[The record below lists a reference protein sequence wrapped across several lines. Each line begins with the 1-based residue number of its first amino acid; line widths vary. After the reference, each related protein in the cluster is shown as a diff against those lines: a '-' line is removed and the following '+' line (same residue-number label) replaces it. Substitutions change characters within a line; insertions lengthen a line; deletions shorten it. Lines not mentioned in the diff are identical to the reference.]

1 MIRVECLSKTFKKE
15 IKKNGLKGS
24 ISSFFN
30 PKIEEVY
37 AVNNISFHVDKG
49 EILGFIGPNGA
60 GKSTTIKMMTGI
72 LNPSSGIC
80 EINNF
85 VPYTQ
90 REEYVKDIGVVFGQ
104 RTQLWWDLPLND
116 TFKVLKEI
124 YEENTST
131 YHKNIE
137 FLNEILDISEFIN
150 QPVRTLS
157 LGQRMRAD
165 IAAALLH
172 NPKVLFLDEPTI
184 GLDVIVKDKI
194 RQAIKKINSEQN
206 TTIVLTTHDM
216 LDIESLA
223 DKIIM
228 IDKGKLAFQ
237 GSIEKLRSM
246 YGEGKIITFKL
257 TDVSDFSK
265 LIQSIETS
273 GIEAKITREDRQVS
287 ILFDAS
293 KNSISSF
300 IINLLQS
307 VNVNDIMLSD
317 IGIDEIVKKAYSRE
331 V

>member
-1 MIRVECLSKTFKKE
+1 MKQKLRRFMAGFLAILTMFTTLFTNGTTAFAASSSANIAFWVASSKD
-15 IKKNGLKGS
+15 
-24 ISSFFN
+24 
-30 PKIEEVY
+30 
-37 AVNNISFHVDKG
+37 H
-49 EILGFIGPNGA
+49 
-60 GKSTTIKMMTGI
+60 
-72 LNPSSGIC
+72 
-80 EINNF
+80 
-85 VPYTQ
+85 
-90 REEYVKDIGVVFGQ
+90 GV
-104 RTQLWWDLPLND
+104 
-116 TFKVLKEI
+116 
-124 YEENTST
+124 
-131 YHKNIE
+131 
-137 FLNEILDISEFIN
+137 ISEFNSKHTGSILYAMIDGHSAYCMN
-150 QPVRTLS
+150 FGLSAKGGQLMNSDSNPNTNLSAAQEKLLAYCMYYGYSTTEAKAPTNDQRNKFIATQSMVWIIVNGIFGTGSADSAASKLCACAPDSSSSYSYYETL
-157 LGQRMRAD
+157 R
-165 IAAALLH
+165 
-172 NPKVLFLDEPTI
+172 
-184 GLDVIVKDKI
+184 DVIVKDKI

>member
-1 MIRVECLSKTFKKE
+1 M
-15 IKKNGLKGS
+15 
-24 ISSFFN
+24 
-30 PKIEEVY
+30 Y

-124 YEENTST
+124 YEVNTST

-194 RQAIKKINSEQN
+194 RQAIKK
-206 TTIVLTTHDM
+206 
-216 LDIESLA
+216 
-223 DKIIM
+223 
-228 IDKGKLAFQ
+228 
-237 GSIEKLRSM
+237 
-246 YGEGKIITFKL
+246 
-257 TDVSDFSK
+257 
-265 LIQSIETS
+265 
-273 GIEAKITREDRQVS
+273 
-287 ILFDAS
+287 
-293 KNSISSF
+293 
-300 IINLLQS
+300 
-307 VNVNDIMLSD
+307 
-317 IGIDEIVKKAYSRE
+317 
-331 V
+331 

>member
-124 YEENTST
+124 YEVNTST

-265 LIQSIETS
+265 Y
-273 GIEAKITREDRQVS
+273 
-287 ILFDAS
+287 
-293 KNSISSF
+293 KNK
-300 IINLLQS
+300 
-307 VNVNDIMLSD
+307 VN
-317 IGIDEIVKKAYSRE
+317 
-331 V
+331 

>member
-1 MIRVECLSKTFKKE
+1 MYAI
-15 IKKNGLKGS
+15 
-24 ISSFFN
+24 
-30 PKIEEVY
+30 IE
-37 AVNNISFHVDKG
+37 SC
-49 EILGFIGPNGA
+49 
-60 GKSTTIKMMTGI
+60 GKQYKVAEG
-72 LNPSSGIC
+72 
-80 EINNF
+80 
-85 VPYTQ
+85 
-90 REEYVKDIGVVFGQ
+90 DVVFFEKLDAEEGK
-104 RTQLWWDLPLND
+104 
-116 TFKVLKEI
+116 KV
-124 YEENTST
+124 S
-131 YHKNIE
+131 
-137 FLNEILDISEFIN
+137 FD
-150 QPVRTLS
+150 
-157 LGQRMRAD
+157 
-165 IAAALLH
+165 
-172 NPKVLFLDEPTI
+172 KVVLVSDDKKVEVGAPY
-184 GLDVIVKDKI
+184 VKDKI

>member
-1 MIRVECLSKTFKKE
+1 M
-15 IKKNGLKGS
+15 
-24 ISSFFN
+24 
-30 PKIEEVY
+30 
-37 AVNNISFHVDKG
+37 
-49 EILGFIGPNGA
+49 
-60 GKSTTIKMMTGI
+60 
-72 LNPSSGIC
+72 
-80 EINNF
+80 
-85 VPYTQ
+85 
-90 REEYVKDIGVVFGQ
+90 
-104 RTQLWWDLPLND
+104 
-116 TFKVLKEI
+116 LKEI
-124 YEENTST
+124 YEVNTST